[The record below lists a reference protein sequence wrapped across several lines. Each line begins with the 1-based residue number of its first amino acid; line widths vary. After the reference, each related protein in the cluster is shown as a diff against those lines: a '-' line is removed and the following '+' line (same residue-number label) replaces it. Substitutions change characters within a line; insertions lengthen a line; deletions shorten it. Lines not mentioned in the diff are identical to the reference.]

1 MALGNAN
8 LMKQINLNSVR
19 KSMRQARTATKPQL
33 SKLTG
38 LSVVTINSLVE
49 TLLDLGEIQQIG
61 IEDSGTGRPAAMF
74 AYNEKISLAIIVY
87 VNELVYMDLII
98 VAVVNLFGEVID
110 QLQIPLDKKMEKSI
124 ETAISIMMDRHPSI
138 RSIGIGLPGPVV
150 HGQIET
156 VDFAE
161 FDGKALADRLQD
173 RFGISILLENDV
185 NAAVLG
191 HCTKNHCADQ
201 TVIGIYIP
209 EKYPLG
215 IGIFIQG
222 SIFRG
227 KDGFA
232 GEAKYLQDGM
242 DWSDPAAVTENLLLA
257 LKKLVITVT
266 CLFNPDRLVIYRKNL
281 TQDMIDAVLSECRTI
296 VRSDLL
302 PEVILSDHF
311 QDDFSQGIK
320 QITLQPLLPRVD

>member
-1 MALGNAN
+1 MAVGNAN

-19 KSMRQARTATKPQL
+19 HAIRQARTATKSQL

-49 TLLDLGEIQQIG
+49 TLLTLGELQQVG
-61 IEDSGTGRPAAMF
+61 IEETSTGRPAAVF
-74 AYNEKISLAIIVY
+74 SFNERFSLALIVY
-87 VNELVYMDLII
+87 ANELVYMDMAV
-98 VAVVNLFGEVID
+98 VAVVNLHGEVID
-110 QLQIPLDKKMEKSI
+110 LLRIPFDKKLERAVESAIVIMLDK
-124 ETAISIMMDRHPSI
+124 HPSI
-138 RSIGIGLPGPVV
+138 RSIGIGLPGQVV
-150 HGQIET
+150 HGQIEA

-161 FDGKALADRLQD
+161 FDGKTLADRLGD
-173 RFGISILLENDV
+173 RFGIPILLENDV

-191 HCTKNHCADQ
+191 HCTTNHCTEQ
-201 TVIGIYIP
+201 IVVGIYIP

-215 IGIFIQG
+215 IGIFIHG
-222 SIFRG
+222 GIFRG

-232 GEAKYLQDGM
+232 GEAKYLQDGL
-242 DWSDPAAVTENLLLA
+242 DWSNPAAVTENISLA
-257 LKKLVITVT
+257 LKKLIITIT

-281 TQDMIDAVLSECRTI
+281 TPAVIESVLQECRAI
-296 VRSDLL
+296 IRSDLL

-311 QDDFSQGIK
+311 QDDFANGIK